1 MIMERSQK
9 RKQFLGISG
18 VATKSVVTQL
28 PGDASYRQYF
38 RIMKPDGKS
47 VMLMDAPPGKEDIRS
62 FICIAKHLVSMEL
75 SAPLILASDEENGFL
90 LIEDFGND
98 TYTQLLNR
106 GVSEQHLYETAV
118 DVLIKIHCH
127 PKATDIELQLYDI
140 DSLLEESVLL
150 PDWYWPEIKQTS
162 CPHEIRNEY
171 MTAWET
177 VFNELGDIKQSL
189 VLRDYHVDN
198 LMLLQ
203 NRDGER
209 ACGLLDFQD
218 ALIGPCA
225 YDLVSLLEDARRDI
239 SSDLTESM
247 LERYYEGVGDLDR
260 DKFHEWYS
268 VLGAQRHAKVAGIFA
283 RLFRRDNKPQYLK
296 HISRVIKMLNKNM
309 GIPVLTPVR
318 IWFEKYLPDYMQPI
332 VAASENKL
340 FRTPGP
346 DTEIFK

>member
-1 MIMERSQK
+1 M
-9 RKQFLGISG
+9 
-18 VATKSVVTQL
+18 A
-28 PGDASYRQYF
+28 
-38 RIMKPDGKS
+38 
-47 VMLMDAPPGKEDIRS
+47 
-62 FICIAKHLVSMEL
+62 
-75 SAPLILASDEENGFL
+75 
-90 LIEDFGND
+90 
-98 TYTQLLNR
+98 
-106 GVSEQHLYETAV
+106 
-118 DVLIKIHCH
+118 
-127 PKATDIELQLYDI
+127 
-140 DSLLEESVLL
+140 
-150 PDWYWPEIKQTS
+150 
-162 CPHEIRNEY
+162 
-171 MTAWET
+171 AWET

-203 NRDGER
+203 NLGGER
-209 ACGLLDFQD
+209 SCGLLDFQD

-340 FRTPGP
+340 FRTPAP
-346 DTEIFK
+346 DTEIFKSG